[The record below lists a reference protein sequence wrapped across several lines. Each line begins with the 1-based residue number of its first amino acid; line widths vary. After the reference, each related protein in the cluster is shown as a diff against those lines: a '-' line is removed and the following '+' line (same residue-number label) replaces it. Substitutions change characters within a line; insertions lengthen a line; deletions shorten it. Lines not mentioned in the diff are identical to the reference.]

1 VRRRAWAGYLVA
13 LAVYVLAVFHR
24 SSLGVAGIVAADRF
38 GISAAQLSTFVM
50 VQLLLYVLMQIPVGL
65 LIDRFGARRVL
76 FSGLTLMTV
85 GQIGFAFADSY
96 STALAARLL
105 VGIGDAMV
113 FISVLRLVVAWFSG
127 GRVPLLTQVTGLT
140 GQLGAVAAAVPMT
153 HALSGLGW
161 TTTYLV
167 AGGVGVLL
175 AVALALVV
183 HDAPDRVVVAGPK
196 VSPADVVATLR
207 AAWAEPGT
215 RLGLWTHF
223 STQFGATV
231 LALLWGYPFLVRGEG
246 LSPAMAGALLTLLTV
261 AAMVAGPLVGTFVA
275 RVPFHRSTL
284 VLGILGAIVA
294 AWTAVL
300 AWPGSAPLWLLAVL
314 VLVCGMGG
322 PASMVA
328 FDFARTFNPVE
339 RVGGA
344 TGIVNQG
351 GFVASLIAVV
361 VIGLVLDWRTPGGGS
376 GYTPEA
382 FRWAM
387 ATQYALWLFGGVQ
400 LWRYRRLT
408 RRTLHARDPKAYAR
422 LRHPQSTAA

>member
-1 VRRRAWAGYLVA
+1 MRRRAWAGYLVA

-50 VQLLLYVLMQIPVGL
+50 MQLLLYVVMQIPVGL
-65 LIDRFGARRVL
+65 LIDRYGARRIL
-76 FSGLTLMTV
+76 FTGLSLMTL
-85 GQIGFAFADSY
+85 GQLGFAFAESY
-96 STALAARLL
+96 GTALAARVF
-105 VGIGDAMV
+105 VGTGDAMV

-127 GRVPLLTQVTGLT
+127 RRVPLLTQVTGLT

-153 HALSGLGW
+153 YALSGLGW
-161 TTTYLV
+161 TTTYLAA
-167 AGGVGVLL
+167 AGLGVLL
-175 AVALALVV
+175 AVALAVVV

-196 VSPADVVATLR
+196 VSLPDVAATLR

-215 RLGLWTHF
+215 RLGLWVHF
-223 STQFGATV
+223 STQFAATV
-231 LALLWGYPFLVRGEG
+231 LALLWGYPFLVQGEG
-246 LSPAMAGALLTLLTV
+246 LSPNAAGALLTLLTV
-261 AAMVAGPLVGTFVA
+261 SAMVAGPLVGTFVA

-294 AWTAVL
+294 VWTAVL
-300 AWPGSAPLWLLAVL
+300 AWPGNAPIWLLAVL

-351 GFVASLIAVV
+351 GFVASLIGVV
-361 VIGLVLDWRTPGGGS
+361 VIGLVLDWRTPGSGS
-376 GYTPEA
+376 GYTPDA

-387 ATQYALWLFGGVQ
+387 STQYAMWLLGGIQV
-400 LWRYRRLT
+400 WRFRRRT
-408 RRTLHARDPKAYAR
+408 RRTLYARDPEAYDR